1 METLLPSPDVL
12 SLPAPPALFM
22 VLLIFVFTVHVVF
35 MNLLFG
41 GTILATVSHFRGRKD
56 ENHNYLSKRI
66 FKLLPIVIAITVNFG
81 VAPLLFVQ
89 ILYGQL
95 FYSSAILIAAAWI
108 AVIPLVILGYY
119 GTYTLRFQWDRIARF
134 RMPLM
139 LLVTAIFS
147 VIPFIFV
154 NNLSLMEKPAGWLAH
169 YFQNP
174 AMGSLNWSD
183 WSIYP
188 RYLHVALGAV
198 AVAGVWIMIIGFR
211 RRSGSE
217 DWSRWAVQ
225 YGGKVFI
232 YFTMIN
238 ILAGLWFLLVH
249 PRRVMMTFMG
259 ENMPATVVFT
269 AAVILAVGVVLFFN
283 RMRKASE
290 LKVKT
295 ITAGAGILLAVMIL
309 MLVMRQF
316 LRASYLEPYFNLGQL
331 RVEPQWDFIMIF
343 FAVFLFVMLPSLAWL
358 VKASLQAKPAD

>member
-1 METLLPSPDVL
+1 MESLLPSPDVL
-12 SLPAPPALFM
+12 SLPAPPAVFM
-22 VLLIFVFTVHVVF
+22 VLLIFVFTVHVIF

-56 ENHNYLSKRI
+56 ANHDYLSRRI

-89 ILYGQL
+89 IMYGQL
-95 FYSSAILIAAAWI
+95 FYSSAILIASAWI

-119 GTYTLRFQWDRIARF
+119 GTYTLRFKWDRVARF

-139 LLVTAIFS
+139 LFVTAVFS

-154 NNLSLMEKPAGWLAH
+154 NNLTLMEKPAGWLAH

-174 AMGSLNWSD
+174 AYGSFNLSD

-188 RYLHVALGAV
+188 RYIHVALGAL

-211 RRSGSE
+211 GRSGTGEWSE
-217 DWSRWAVQ
+217 WAMR
-225 YGGKVFI
+225 YGGKIFI

-238 ILAGLWFLLVH
+238 ILAGFWFFLVH
-249 PRRVMMTFMG
+249 PKRVMMTFMG
-259 ENMPATVVFT
+259 QNMAATIVFT
-269 AAVILAVGVVLFFN
+269 AAVVLAIAAVLFFN
-283 RMRKASE
+283 RMRKAPE
-290 LKVKT
+290 IKVKT
-295 ITAGAGILLAVMIL
+295 ITAGAGILLTVMIL

-316 LRASYLEPYFNLGQL
+316 LRASYLQPYFTLDML
-331 RVEPQWDFIMIF
+331 RVEPQWDFIAIF

-358 VKASLQAKPAD
+358 VHASLQAKPAD